1 MEWIQVLTGPVLG
14 AVIGYFTNYL
24 AIKMMFRPLKPIKIG
39 RYTLPFTPGIIP
51 RGKARLAKAL
61 GDAVGERLLTQKDIE
76 EALLSEEIKQK
87 IEETVKTE
95 LKQDSA
101 SIQEHMDRWIG
112 EEKRE
117 EWNRLATK
125 KIAEKIAD
133 SLKKMKIGELIA
145 TEGSRIIK
153 DKIAGTFLNMMVNDT
168 LIQSII
174 KPVGAEAEKY
184 LEEHGEEKIE
194 PVVAE
199 ELNQIEQKKVEELLE
214 DCGTNIDQIGT
225 ALQKGYEEII
235 QRKGKEFID
244 SIHISE
250 IVKTKIQEMDVLEV
264 EELLLSIMK
273 KELNAVVNLG
283 AVIGF
288 VIGCVN
294 LLF

>member
-1 MEWIQVLTGPVLG
+1 
-14 AVIGYFTNYL
+14 
-24 AIKMMFRPLKPIKIG
+24 MFRPLKPIKIG

-133 SLKKMKIGELIA
+133 GLKKMKIGELIA

-153 DKIAGTFLNMMVNDT
+153 DKIAGTFLNMMVN
-168 LIQSII
+168 
-174 KPVGAEAEKY
+174 
-184 LEEHGEEKIE
+184 
-194 PVVAE
+194 
-199 ELNQIEQKKVEELLE
+199 
-214 DCGTNIDQIGT
+214 
-225 ALQKGYEEII
+225 
-235 QRKGKEFID
+235 
-244 SIHISE
+244 
-250 IVKTKIQEMDVLEV
+250 
-264 EELLLSIMK
+264 
-273 KELNAVVNLG
+273 
-283 AVIGF
+283 
-288 VIGCVN
+288 
-294 LLF
+294 